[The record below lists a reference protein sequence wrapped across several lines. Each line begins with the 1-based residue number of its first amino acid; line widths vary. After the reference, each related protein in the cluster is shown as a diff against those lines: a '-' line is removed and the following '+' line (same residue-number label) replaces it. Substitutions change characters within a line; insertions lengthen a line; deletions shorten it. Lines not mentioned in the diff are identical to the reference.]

1 MPHRVWATAHLD
13 SPSGVTISIGRG
25 KLRIAAFIAGL
36 LLAGPTTAWAQASGR
51 IIGRVLDQTGAV
63 LPGVRI
69 DLFVNDHELGT
80 TTTDSDG
87 SYRFDDVPAG
97 PAELIGRLLNFSVI
111 RRTVAVTAG
120 QSVTADIAM
129 TLSLNADVVVTGART
144 FRNIA
149 EVENPAENLVGHRG
163 CRQPGRHHRRAA
175 RRPTD
180 DAVG

>member
-1 MPHRVWATAHLD
+1 MPQRPHGNEHGPV
-13 SPSGVTISIGRG
+13 GRG

-80 TTTDSDG
+80 TTTDQDG
-87 SYRFDDVPAG
+87 RYRLDNVTAG
-97 PAELIGRLLNFSVI
+97 SAELIGRLLNFSVI

-120 QSVTADIAM
+120 QSMTADIAM

-149 EVENPAENLVGHRG
+149 DVENPAENLVGIAG
-163 CRQPGRHHRRAA
+163 SASQGAITAA
-175 RRPTD
+175 QLDARPMMRSGEVLETVP
-180 DAVG
+180 A